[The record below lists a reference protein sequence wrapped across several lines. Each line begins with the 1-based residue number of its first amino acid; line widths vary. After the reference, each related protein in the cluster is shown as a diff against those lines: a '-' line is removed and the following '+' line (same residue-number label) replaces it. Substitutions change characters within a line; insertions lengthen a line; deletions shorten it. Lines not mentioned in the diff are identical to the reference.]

1 MLPHHPTIHRPAPAR
16 AWHLYSLL
24 SPGRDARELR
34 ALYYRHFGDRRRER
48 QLFSTGA
55 FFATFAAVRAITH
68 AIRAERGPFRNIT
81 PGGRHIHHMTFGIT
95 GLLTVGYL
103 WMLEIGVS
111 EERRS
116 SRVTAAVYGAGAA
129 LTLDEFALWLNLADD
144 YWTARAAR
152 ASTRSRCS
160 ARCWCSASSV
170 VASSG
175 TCCTRAR
182 RGLSICVDRPP
193 PVTVSARAQRVER
206 RTWAQSPRQH
216 SQWEALDGC
225 TDCSS
230 TDTCDIWRTGV
241 RCACPLA
248 CPCGRHRPLADRL
261 LRRGCLRTRRRS
273 TLVRTLTAAPAARG

>member
-1 MLPHHPTIHRPAPAR
+1 MAGDASPLPDDPPPSPAR

-55 FFATFAAVRAITH
+55 FFATFTTVRAITH

-144 YWTARAAR
+144 YWTAQGRESIDAVALFG
-152 ASTRSRCS
+152 SLLVL
-160 ARCWCSASSV
+160 SV
-170 VASSG
+170 LG
-175 TCCTRAR
+175 GGFFRD
-182 RGLSICVDRPP
+182 LLHP
-193 PVTVSARAQRVER
+193 
-206 RTWAQSPRQH
+206 
-216 SQWEALDGC
+216 
-225 TDCSS
+225 
-230 TDTCDIWRTGV
+230 
-241 RCACPLA
+241 
-248 CPCGRHRPLADRL
+248 GRDA
-261 LRRGCLRTRRRS
+261 G
-273 TLVRTLTAAPAARG
+273 